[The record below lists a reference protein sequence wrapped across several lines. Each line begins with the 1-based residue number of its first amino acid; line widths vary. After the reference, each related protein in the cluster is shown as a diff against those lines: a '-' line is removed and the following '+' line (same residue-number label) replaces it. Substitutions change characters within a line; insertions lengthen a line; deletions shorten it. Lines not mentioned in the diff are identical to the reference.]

1 MVFLNKLTLL
11 SQLFAHILSS
21 GWDYPDEGNNWSH
34 AFPMC
39 QDGATKKQSPI
50 NVKRREVTENT
61 VSAELESDYWGKAG
75 IKNLNNGHTL
85 KISAPEKTSHSGDV
99 EIKSWGITKYK
110 THEYESLQFHFHQPS
125 EHTFDGYRYDM
136 ELHQVHQRK
145 DGELW
150 KPAYLV
156 HAFFFM
162 IGEESSFLKQ
172 TKYTKVGD
180 KIEDFKLIDGEL
192 SPMDWIEQVNDDDY
206 GMYHYEGSFTTPPC
220 TEGVEW
226 FLWRKPLMLS
236 KDQWD
241 AFSKIVPVPIDYK
254 LGTGNY
260 RRVQTSNTSRGV
272 ELYRWKLKNGMHK
285 YTDPQI
291 VGITLGSLAI
301 QLITAAILGWF
312 SYLCYKTK
320 TEIVIH
326 ENPVEEE
333 NGINK

>member
-1 MVFLNKLTLL
+1 
-11 SQLFAHILSS
+11 
-21 GWDYPDEGNNWSH
+21 
-34 AFPMC
+34 
-39 QDGATKKQSPI
+39 
-50 NVKRREVTENT
+50 
-61 VSAELESDYWGKAG
+61 
-75 IKNLNNGHTL
+75 
-85 KISAPEKTSHSGDV
+85 
-99 EIKSWGITKYK
+99 
-110 THEYESLQFHFHQPS
+110 
-125 EHTFDGYRYDM
+125 
-136 ELHQVHQRK
+136 
-145 DGELW
+145 
-150 KPAYLV
+150 
-156 HAFFFM
+156 M

-301 QLITAAILGWF
+301 
-312 SYLCYKTK
+312 
-320 TEIVIH
+320 
-326 ENPVEEE
+326 
-333 NGINK
+333 